1 MSKDSS
7 KESKGRMTV
16 DLLDLNNRERLITP
30 RLKIADILHDKLDYL
45 IDKVMNIKSGK
56 ETRQLMKTRLKNG
69 IRDVLKMAQPDAEYS
84 AFISTILLEDDD
96 YITIR
101 KTMKALSLWT
111 EELEELHFQSNNIKL
126 EYR

>member
-1 MSKDSS
+1 
-7 KESKGRMTV
+7 
-16 DLLDLNNRERLITP
+16 
-30 RLKIADILHDKLDYL
+30 
-45 IDKVMNIKSGK
+45 MNIKSGI

-101 KTMKALSLWT
+101 ETMKALSLWT

>member
-1 MSKDSS
+1 
-7 KESKGRMTV
+7 
-16 DLLDLNNRERLITP
+16 
-30 RLKIADILHDKLDYL
+30 
-45 IDKVMNIKSGK
+45 MNIKSGK